1 LQVFPDITNTEGK
14 PLIYFPLGVIIAISM
29 LKDFLEDHKR
39 WKSDREENNKNVET
53 LSENNIFEP
62 ISWKDLHIGNI
73 VKVLFLLVGDL
84 NFFKN

>member
-1 LQVFPDITNTEGK
+1 MQVFPDITNTDGK

-39 WKSDREENNKNVET
+39 WKSDREENNKIVQT

-73 VKVLFLLVGDL
+73 VKVAFMLA
-84 NFFKN
+84 NSFF